1 MIINRNFKNNKRAEK
16 AAALLALAADKG
28 GSYGRCLLAEEMAA
42 LVDNRCGKEEQAIFM
57 QHLCCCEK
65 CYKEWLN
72 LKKTADR
79 KVNEDRVV
87 RLSRIKK
94 YSFIGSA
101 LAVAA
106 SVAVFLNISH
116 LPYTFIDKSY
126 EEAVQMQ
133 PGTES
138 GESIVPQF
146 KLEAEEMEKAVP
158 VAVDSQVKERRE
170 NRKIPAD
177 TGDESLPEKKG
188 LSVPATKPVAR
199 LMKETVQAGGVG
211 GGDTLIDVDSDVD
224 SWLEQ
229 LRKNCL
235 ADRQEAD
242 FWAKMHLEGK
252 NLLEK
257 KKGLLPRNK
266 EQKVLA
272 ALALLTA
279 MDTESVT
286 DQCRQLLA
294 ALAEDEESS

>member
-1 MIINRNFKNNKRAEK
+1 MILTDWKEK
-16 AAALLALAADKG
+16 ALEYWETINNMATRRFGEGALAVIDGLKT
-28 GSYGRCLLAEEMAA
+28 
-42 LVDNRCGKEEQAIFM
+42 DNWHRLRAYNEQAIFM
-57 QHLCCCEK
+57 QHLSCCEK

-79 KVNEDRVV
+79 KANEGRVV

-101 LAVAA
+101 LAVAV

-126 EEAVQMQ
+126 EEAVQVQ

-138 GESIVPQF
+138 SESIVPQF
-146 KLEAEEMEKAVP
+146 KPEIEEMEKALPMVP
-158 VAVDSQVKERRE
+158 VAVDSQAKERME
-170 NRKIPAD
+170 NRKIPTD
-177 TGDESLPEKKG
+177 TGDESLP
-188 LSVPATKPVAR
+188 
-199 LMKETVQAGGVG
+199 
-211 GGDTLIDVDSDVD
+211 
-224 SWLEQ
+224 
-229 LRKNCL
+229 
-235 ADRQEAD
+235 
-242 FWAKMHLEGK
+242 
-252 NLLEK
+252 K
-257 KKGLLPRNK
+257 KKGLLPRDK

-294 ALAEDEESS
+294 VLAEDEKSR